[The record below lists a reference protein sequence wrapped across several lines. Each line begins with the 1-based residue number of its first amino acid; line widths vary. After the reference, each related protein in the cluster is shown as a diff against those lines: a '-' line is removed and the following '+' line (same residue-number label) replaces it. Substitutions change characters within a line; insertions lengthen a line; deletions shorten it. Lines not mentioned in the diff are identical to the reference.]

1 MREFFERASLWC
13 QDRPRL
19 LRGALWIYF
28 LWALVHHVQDPL
40 YQSLFKPIN
49 LGIHELGHIL
59 FIPFG
64 MTLEIFAG
72 SFVQCVAPL
81 IALLLFLR
89 QEDYF
94 AISVAIG
101 WFSTNLYD
109 VATYLRRPGPGA
121 AVSLRRRALHDWNYL
136 LGVAP
141 SGQDQPSPGIRF
153 FAFFMA
159 AARYLVALQMS
170 RKRPQQP
177 QGALLPMRVDPPSP
191 GYSKG

>member
-13 QDRPRL
+13 QDRPRI
-19 LRGALWIYF
+19 LRAALWLYF

-72 SFVQCVAPL
+72 SFVQGVAPL

-89 QEDYF
+89 PHPEF
-94 AISVAIG
+94 CVI
-101 WFSTNLYD
+101 
-109 VATYLRRPGPGA
+109 PG
-121 AVSLRRRALHDWNYL
+121 
-136 LGVAP
+136 
-141 SGQDQPSPGIRF
+141 GINR
-153 FAFFMA
+153 
-159 AARYLVALQMS
+159 
-170 RKRPQQP
+170 
-177 QGALLPMRVDPPSP
+177 
-191 GYSKG
+191 

>member
-13 QDRPRL
+13 QDRPRI
-19 LRGALWIYF
+19 LRAALWLYF

-109 VATYLRRPGPGA
+109 VATYLGDARAQELPL
-121 AVSLRRRALHDWNYL
+121 VSPFAGEPLHDWNYL
-136 LGVAP
+136 LGKWHLLD
-141 SGQDQPSPGIRF
+141 QDQAIASGIRF
-153 FAFFMA
+153 FAFLSMA
-159 AARYLVALQMS
+159 AALLFGAWLLYEMS

-177 QGALLPMRVDPPSP
+177 QGRSF
-191 GYSKG
+191 YR